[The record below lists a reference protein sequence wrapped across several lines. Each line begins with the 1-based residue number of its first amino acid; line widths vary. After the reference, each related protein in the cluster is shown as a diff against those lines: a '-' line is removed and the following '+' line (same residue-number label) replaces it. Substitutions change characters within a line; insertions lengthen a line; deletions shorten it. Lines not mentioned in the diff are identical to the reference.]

1 MKHIVNLAVFF
12 TSILLISG
20 CDEIDPLKTPYKTS
34 GTVIEVTG
42 TQKVLIEDFTGFKCG
57 NCPAAADKAK
67 ALSQSYPEK
76 VILLAIHSGE
86 TFARPS
92 GSKYKVD
99 FRTSPGDELFN
110 TFLGA
115 TGGQPNGMVNRATLG
130 SSKIIAPDG
139 WANEVANQLSKKAPA
154 SMDIVPTYNA
164 STQEL
169 SVNVATTWI
178 EEGNADQYLSVY
190 LSEDSIVYWQK
201 DYRKTPEDDSAY
213 VHMHMLR
220 AAIGNFGTW
229 GESLGMQNPGSKVS
243 KTYTISFQGKPW
255 KPKDCHVVAILHN
268 KTEGSIVLVDEKKV
282 KM

>member
-1 MKHIVNLAVFF
+1 MKQIVNLTVFF
-12 TSILLISG
+12 ASILLISG

-213 VHMHMLR
+213 VEVIPITIPINDATEPVIHKCEPNGFAPCDQ
-220 AAIGNFGTW
+220 AAR
-229 GESLGMQNPGSKVS
+229 L
-243 KTYTISFQGKPW
+243 
-255 KPKDCHVVAILHN
+255 HILVQQIILCFLAMFLEVHH
-268 KTEGSIVLVDEKKV
+268 LDLH
-282 KM
+282 